1 MKKSPLTMGGDFF
14 MPVGNKTDSMHIIL
28 YIIYKRAGKSKKNDK
43 NKRKVRNIEMN
54 LPCWQDIINSYIY

>member
-28 YIIYKRAGKSKKNDK
+28 YIIYKRAGK
-43 NKRKVRNIEMN
+43 
-54 LPCWQDIINSYIY
+54 